1 MTNNNQYKSIFLSD
15 IHLGFNGC
23 QNGKLESFLS
33 SVKCESLYLVG
44 DIIDFWSMADNFYW
58 PEEHQRVLNIFET
71 KHQEGTK
78 VFYISGNHDD
88 PLRDKNLINELKSK
102 DNTHKKII
110 ELLDKFEHKEKHDFV
125 SKKYGKFL
133 ILHGDQ
139 YDVVTSNAKWLS
151 KFGGLLYDLL
161 IYINR
166 PLSKYLK
173 NLTKKIVSGA
183 SGFQKLV
190 KKECEE
196 GDYDGLLCGHNHRPE
211 ILKFKTHIYM
221 NTGDW
226 VESCSAIVEEI
237 DGTIKLIKIDDKF
250 GVNTLAKL

>member
-23 QNGKLESFLS
+23 QNEKLESFLS

-190 KKECEE
+190 KKECEQ
-196 GDYDGLLCGHNHRPE
+196 GDYDGLMCGHNHRPE

>member
-15 IHLGFNGC
+15 IHLGFKGC
-23 QNGKLESFLS
+23 QNEKLESFLS

>member
-23 QNGKLESFLS
+23 QNEKLESFLS

-58 PEEHQRVLNIFET
+58 PEEHQRVLNIFEA
-71 KHQEGTK
+71 KHEEGTN

-88 PLRDKNLINELKSK
+88 PLRDKNLIKKLKSK

-110 ELLDKFEHKEKHDFV
+110 ESLDKFEHKEKHDFV

-139 YDVVTSNAKWLS
+139 NGY
-151 KFGGLLYDLL
+151 
-161 IYINR
+161 R
-166 PLSKYLK
+166 
-173 NLTKKIVSGA
+173 NLEDCFT
-183 SGFQKLV
+183 
-190 KKECEE
+190 
-196 GDYDGLLCGHNHRPE
+196 
-211 ILKFKTHIYM
+211 
-221 NTGDW
+221 TG
-226 VESCSAIVEEI
+226 
-237 DGTIKLIKIDDKF
+237 
-250 GVNTLAKL
+250 

>member
-23 QNGKLESFLS
+23 QNEKLESFLS

-183 SGFQKLV
+183 SGFQKLI

>member
-23 QNGKLESFLS
+23 QNEKLESFLS
-33 SVKCESLYLVG
+33 SVKCENLYLVG

-58 PEEHQRVLNIFET
+58 PEEHQRVLNIFEA
-71 KHQEGTK
+71 KKEEGAN
-78 VFYISGNHDD
+78 VIYISGNHDD
-88 PLRDKNLINELKSK
+88 PLRDKALINKLKLK
-102 DNTHKKII
+102 DDIHKKII
-110 ELLDKFEHKEKHDFV
+110 EVLDKFEHKEKHDFI
-125 SKKYGKFL
+125 SEKYGKFL

-151 KFGGLLYDLL
+151 KLGGLIYDVL

-183 SGFQKLV
+183 SGFQNLV
-190 KKECEE
+190 KKECHDGGYE
-196 GDYDGLLCGHNHRPE
+196 GLLCGHNHRPE
-211 ILKFKTHIYM
+211 ILKFETHSYL

-226 VESCSAIVEEI
+226 VESCSAIVEEQ
-237 DGTIKLIKIDDKF
+237 DGTIKLIKIEEDFKI
-250 GVNTLAKL
+250 NTISEL

>member
-23 QNGKLESFLS
+23 QNEKLESFLS
-33 SVKCESLYLVG
+33 SVKCENLYLVG
-44 DIIDFWSMADNFYW
+44 DIIDFWSIADNFYW
-58 PEEHQRVLNIFET
+58 PEEHQRVLNIFEA
-71 KHQEGTK
+71 KKEEGAN
-78 VFYISGNHDD
+78 VIYISGNHDD
-88 PLRDKNLINELKSK
+88 PLRDKALINKLKLK
-102 DNTHKKII
+102 DDIHKKII
-110 ELLDKFEHKEKHDFV
+110 EVLDKFEHKEKHDFI
-125 SKKYGKFL
+125 SEKYGKFL

-151 KFGGLLYDLL
+151 KLGGLIYDVL

-183 SGFQKLV
+183 SGFQNLV
-190 KKECEE
+190 KKECHDGGYE
-196 GDYDGLLCGHNHRPE
+196 GLLCGHNHRPE
-211 ILKFKTHIYM
+211 ILKFETHSYL

-226 VESCSAIVEEI
+226 VESCSAIVEEQ
-237 DGTIKLIKIDDKF
+237 DGTIKLIKIEEDFKI
-250 GVNTLAKL
+250 NTISEL

>member
-23 QNGKLESFLS
+23 QNEKLESFLS
-33 SVKCESLYLVG
+33 SVKCKNLYLVG

-58 PEEHQRVLNIFET
+58 PEEHQRVLNIFEA
-71 KHQEGTK
+71 KKEEGAN
-78 VFYISGNHDD
+78 VIYISGNHDD
-88 PLRDKNLINELKSK
+88 PLRDKALINKLKLK
-102 DNTHKKII
+102 DDIHKKII
-110 ELLDKFEHKEKHDFV
+110 EVLDKFEHKEKHDFI
-125 SKKYGKFL
+125 SEKYGKFL

-151 KFGGLLYDLL
+151 KLGGLIYDVL

-183 SGFQKLV
+183 SGFQNLV
-190 KKECEE
+190 KKECHDGGYE
-196 GDYDGLLCGHNHRPE
+196 GLLCGHNHRPE
-211 ILKFKTHIYM
+211 ILKFETHSYL

-226 VESCSAIVEEI
+226 VESCSAIVEEL
-237 DGTIKLIKIDDKF
+237 DGTIKLIKIEEDLKI
-250 GVNTLAKL
+250 NTISEL

>member
-23 QNGKLESFLS
+23 QNEKLESFLS

-183 SGFQKLV
+183 SGFQKLI

-237 DGTIKLIKIDDKF
+237 DGTIKLIKIDDKL

>member
-23 QNGKLESFLS
+23 QNEKLESFLS

-88 PLRDKNLINELKSK
+88 PLRDKNIINELKSK

>member
-23 QNGKLESFLS
+23 QNEKLESFLS

-58 PEEHQRVLNIFET
+58 PEEHQTVLNIFEA
-71 KHQEGTK
+71 KQQEGTN

>member
-23 QNGKLESFLS
+23 QNEKLESFLS

-58 PEEHQRVLNIFET
+58 PEEHQKVLNIFET

-183 SGFQKLV
+183 SGFQKLI

-237 DGTIKLIKIDDKF
+237 DGTIKLIKIDDKL

>member
-23 QNGKLESFLS
+23 QNEKLESFLS

-211 ILKFKTHIYM
+211 ILKFKTCLLY
-221 NTGDW
+221 TSPSPRD
-226 VESCSAIVEEI
+226 E
-237 DGTIKLIKIDDKF
+237 D
-250 GVNTLAKL
+250 

>member
-23 QNGKLESFLS
+23 QNEKLESFLS

-71 KHQEGTK
+71 KHQEGTR

>member
-23 QNGKLESFLS
+23 QNEKLESFLS

-237 DGTIKLIKIDDKF
+237 DGTIKLIKIDDKL